1 MSNSNYSEVHSWFEK
16 SGVIS
21 SIRTH
26 LRQNLVIA
34 LKNNASS
41 REIKT
46 DFRSAKQYVYDM
58 LIAEYLLNYNYF
70 YTLSVFASE
79 TPLLINLHQQAE
91 AYTQSTEKCKKNKLP
106 NDYVYH
112 TLQTLGISPE
122 KSNGQDILSCYADGD
137 SPLILCI
144 LKSLILCFSN
154 TMFDKNEAAKVH
166 THNRQIQTDHTI
178 PTESFETIALLDA
191 KKKLFQQKEL
201 FTTQLKNKEFELR
214 EQALS
219 IERQLATLNG
229 KLQHAQNLMQLAD
242 SKENRLAQEKL
253 KNEQRL
259 ASRELELSVKEKLL
273 SQEADRLQK
282 ERVSYRTFEGDMKK
296 LQEELIKV
304 RNEIPA
310 ESANFSTIKKDG
322 CVQTGISVSSSNTEE
337 VRLLCEEKQEL
348 SSLIREQQ
356 SRIEELT
363 LRVVT
368 LSRQLEE
375 AVLSRPPDNRNV
387 NVNNGFSESSST
399 EDILQ
404 DAKMRLRRL
413 EAESL
418 KADQY
423 FQSCITTSP

>member
-26 LRQNLVIA
+26 IRQNLVIA

-41 REIKT
+41 REVKT

-58 LIAEYLLNYNYF
+58 LIAEYLLKYNYF

-91 AYTQSTEKCKKNKLP
+91 AYTQSTEDCKKNKLP
-106 NDYVYH
+106 NDYVH
-112 TLQTLGISPE
+112 HALQTLGISPE
-122 KSNGQDILSCYADGD
+122 KPNGQNILSHYADGD
-137 SPLILCI
+137 SPLIFCI
-144 LKSLILCFSN
+144 LKSLILYFSN
-154 TMFDKNEAAKVH
+154 TLFDKNDADKVH
-166 THNRQIQTDHTI
+166 TNNQQTQTDHI
-178 PTESFETIALLDA
+178 VPTETFETIALLDA

-201 FTTQLKNKEFELR
+201 FGTQLKNKEFELR

-219 IERQLATLNG
+219 IERQLASLNG
-229 KLQHAQNLMQLAD
+229 KLQHAQNLMQLVD
-242 SKENRLAQEKL
+242 SKENRLVREKL
-253 KNEQRL
+253 KNEQNL
-259 ASRELELSVKEKLL
+259 ASRELELSVKERLL
-273 SQEADRLQK
+273 SEEADRLQK
-282 ERVSYRTFEGDMKK
+282 ERVSYRTFEGDVKK

-310 ESANFSTIKKDG
+310 QSAMFSTIKKDE
-322 CVQTGISVSSSNTEE
+322 CVQTDISVSASNVE
-337 VRLLCEEKQEL
+337 VRLLNEEKQEL
-348 SSLIREQQ
+348 TNLIREQQ

-375 AVLSRPPDNRNV
+375 ALLSRASNSKNM
-387 NVNNGFSESSST
+387 NANNGYSESSST

-418 KADQY
+418 RADQY
-423 FQSCITTSP
+423 FQSCITISP